1 MGFKNTIKASLFT
14 IILRIFFSFSFSR
27 ECTAFFF
34 LAADMRDTVVFFFW
48 CSCGGVTKSSKLNTG
63 SYASQPGVGGFL
75 LLGVKKLNHNAK
87 SPKFFFN
94 QTKNI
99 AIVVVV
105 VVVSRIEKNEPKS
118 LAKISSFFSLDFVI
132 FQSFFLIFFLIIY
145 DDVFFSSSFF
155 FFNLFCSFFVDD

>member
-1 MGFKNTIKASLFT
+1 VPSAETGSTQKNGVKNTYQSKSVHHYLAD
-14 IILRIFFSFSFSR
+14 FFFFLFSR

-105 VVVSRIEKNEPKS
+105 VVVVSRIEKNEPKS
-118 LAKISSFFSLDFVI
+118 FAKISSFFTLDFVI
-132 FQSFFLIFFLIIY
+132 FSIFL
-145 DDVFFSSSFF
+145 
-155 FFNLFCSFFVDD
+155 FNLLLLDNI

>member
-1 MGFKNTIKASLFT
+1 M
-14 IILRIFFSFSFSR
+14 
-27 ECTAFFF
+27 
-34 LAADMRDTVVFFFW
+34 
-48 CSCGGVTKSSKLNTG
+48 
-63 SYASQPGVGGFL
+63 

-87 SPKFFFN
+87 SPKFFN

-99 AIVVVV
+99 AIVVV

-145 DDVFFSSSFF
+145 DDVFFFSSSSLIFCV
-155 FFNLFCSFFVDD
+155 LFC

>member
-1 MGFKNTIKASLFT
+1 M
-14 IILRIFFSFSFSR
+14 
-27 ECTAFFF
+27 
-34 LAADMRDTVVFFFW
+34 
-48 CSCGGVTKSSKLNTG
+48 
-63 SYASQPGVGGFL
+63 

-87 SPKFFFN
+87 SPKFFN

-145 DDVFFSSSFF
+145 DDVFF
-155 FFNLFCSFFVDD
+155 LLLL

>member
-1 MGFKNTIKASLFT
+1 M
-14 IILRIFFSFSFSR
+14 
-27 ECTAFFF
+27 
-34 LAADMRDTVVFFFW
+34 
-48 CSCGGVTKSSKLNTG
+48 
-63 SYASQPGVGGFL
+63 

-87 SPKFFFN
+87 SPKFFN

-145 DDVFFSSSFF
+145 DDVFFFSSSLIFCV
-155 FFNLFCSFFVDD
+155 LFC

>member
-1 MGFKNTIKASLFT
+1 M
-14 IILRIFFSFSFSR
+14 
-27 ECTAFFF
+27 
-34 LAADMRDTVVFFFW
+34 
-48 CSCGGVTKSSKLNTG
+48 
-63 SYASQPGVGGFL
+63 

-87 SPKFFFN
+87 SPKFFN

-99 AIVVVV
+99 AIVVV

-145 DDVFFSSSFF
+145 DDVFFF
-155 FFNLFCSFFVDD
+155 FFNFLCSFLLMIKELDERPLSSRS

>member
-1 MGFKNTIKASLFT
+1 VHS
-14 IILRIFFSFSFSR
+14 
-27 ECTAFFF
+27 FFF

-118 LAKISSFFSLDFVI
+118 FAKISSFFSLDFVI